1 MSNATT
7 HQDSKT
13 ADETLGVTSAEQ
25 DLNDVKTVV
34 IESGEMATRAA
45 GLAAKMGGELKLAS
59 QDLLQATKQQ
69 RKQAQIILGIAAG
82 FLLLSALVFST
93 LSMVMQR
100 RVKQLDEM
108 VLAVGKRVVEMDA
121 SLESVASVQESL
133 KGMVEKQEELAEAQT
148 KIDAKLEGFFKT
160 ADALPAETAKQVE
173 AKLESVTKEVR
184 TLDAKLQ
191 ADASA
196 IRGLTSQVQGVKGAV
211 GDVGE
216 AKRNIEA
223 LARQLK
229 DRTVI
234 DNSAASAA
242 ANAKA
247 KERER
252 DKMLQYPRLT
262 MPEVNKPAQEAKDG
276 KETKPADSHGGAH

>member
-7 HQDSKT
+7 HQDSN
-13 ADETLGVTSAEQ
+13 AAAEAPGLNSAEHE
-25 DLNDVKTVV
+25 LNDVKTVV

-59 QDLLQATKQQ
+59 QDLLQATKKQ
-69 RKQAQIILGIAAG
+69 RKQAMILLGIAAG
-82 FLLLSALVFST
+82 FMLLSGLVFST

-133 KGMVEKQEELAEAQT
+133 KGMVEKQEELADAQT
-148 KIDAKLEGFFKT
+148 KLDAKLEGFFKT
-160 ADALPAETAKQVE
+160 AEALPAETAKQVD
-173 AKLESVTKEVR
+173 AKLELVTKEVH

-191 ADASA
+191 ADANA
-196 IRGLTSQVQGVKGAV
+196 IRGLSNQVQGVKGAV
-211 GDVGE
+211 TEVGD
-216 AKRNIEA
+216 AKRNLET

-229 DRTVI
+229 ERSAM
-234 DNSAASAA
+234 DNTTAAAAAS
-242 ANAKA
+242 AKA

-252 DKMLQYPRLT
+252 DKMLQYPRMT
-262 MPEVNKPAQEAKDG
+262 MPEA
-276 KETKPADSHGGAH
+276 TKPADAHSSDSRAH

>member
-7 HQDSKT
+7 HQDSN
-13 ADETLGVTSAEQ
+13 AAAEAPGLNSAEHE
-25 DLNDVKTVV
+25 LNDVKTVV

-59 QDLLQATKQQ
+59 QDLLQATKKQ
-69 RKQAQIILGIAAG
+69 RKQAMILLGIAAG
-82 FLLLSALVFST
+82 FMLLSGLVFST

-133 KGMVEKQEELAEAQT
+133 KGMVEKQEELADAQT
-148 KIDAKLEGFFKT
+148 KLDAKLEGFFKT
-160 ADALPAETAKQVE
+160 AEALPAETAKQVD
-173 AKLESVTKEVR
+173 AKLELVTKEVH

-191 ADASA
+191 ADA
-196 IRGLTSQVQGVKGAV
+196 IRGLSNQVQGVKGAV
-211 GDVGE
+211 TEVGD
-216 AKRNIEA
+216 AKRNLET

-229 DRTVI
+229 ERSAM
-234 DNSAASAA
+234 DNTTAAAAAS
-242 ANAKA
+242 AKA

-252 DKMLQYPRLT
+252 DKMLQYPRMT
-262 MPEVNKPAQEAKDG
+262 MPEA
-276 KETKPADSHGGAH
+276 TKPADAHSSDSRAH

>member
-7 HQDSKT
+7 HQDSN
-13 ADETLGVTSAEQ
+13 AAAEAPGLNSAEHE
-25 DLNDVKTVV
+25 LNDVKTVV

-59 QDLLQATKQQ
+59 QDLLQATKKQ
-69 RKQAQIILGIAAG
+69 RKQAMILLGIAAG
-82 FLLLSALVFST
+82 FMLLSGLVFST

-133 KGMVEKQEELAEAQT
+133 KGMVEKQEELADAQT
-148 KIDAKLEGFFKT
+148 KLDAKLEGFFKT
-160 ADALPAETAKQVE
+160 AEALPAETAKQVD
-173 AKLESVTKEVR
+173 AKLELVTKEVH

-191 ADASA
+191 ADANA
-196 IRGLTSQVQGVKGAV
+196 IRGLSNQVQGVKGAV
-211 GDVGE
+211 TEVGD
-216 AKRNIEA
+216 AKRNLET

-229 DRTVI
+229 ERSAM
-234 DNSAASAA
+234 DNTTAAAAAS
-242 ANAKA
+242 AKA

-252 DKMLQYPRLT
+252 DKMLQYPRMT
-262 MPEVNKPAQEAKDG
+262 MPEA
-276 KETKPADSHGGAH
+276 TKPADAHSSDSRTH